1 MKKIYLVRHGQS
13 HSNAGGEA
21 MINADIPLTELGQH
35 QAEQVAYWLYETL
48 GDNIDSIMVSKFLRT
63 HQTAQPLVDK
73 LGLTPTVIEGLQEF
87 DYLSFTAID
96 GTSLNHRRQLA
107 DDYWVVFDVDDRAGE
122 DSESY
127 REFCT
132 RVADVLEQFKAMPD
146 GNHVVYTHGIWMSM
160 LVWQILGQ
168 PYHNNERMRKFRQ
181 FEMSIRPRNCEVL
194 RLTLHDDFPPAITKV
209 RSCDNA
215 PLDSH
220 LT

>member
-1 MKKIYLVRHGQS
+1 MKQIYLIRHGQS
-13 HSNAGGEA
+13 NSNAGGEA
-21 MINADIPLTELGQH
+21 EPNAQIELTAMGRE
-35 QAEQVAYWLYETL
+35 QAEAVAQWLSDTL
-48 GDNIDSIMVSKFLRT
+48 GDNIDSINVSKFIRT
-63 HQTAQPLVDK
+63 QQTAQPFVEQM
-73 LGLTPTVIEGLQEF
+73 GIQPTGIEGLQEF
-87 DYLSFTAID
+87 DYLSFKAID

-168 PYHNNERMRKFRQ
+168 PYHNNEQMRKFRQ

-194 RLTLHDDFPPAITKV
+194 RLTLRDDFPPAITKV
-209 RSCDNA
+209 RSCDKA